1 MKPNIKLIILLAVIS
16 GITLSCKKYLDV
28 TPDNV
33 ATIDYAFRNR
43 NEAENYLFTC
53 YSTLQN
59 MGPSNKDAAFTT
71 SGEIYFPNTLTE
83 ATLGSRDAEQG
94 FHLIRGVQSTDNPSL
109 NYWDGEQLGQ
119 PVFKAIRRCN
129 IFLENIDRP
138 KDLAQ
143 FERNRWIAEVKFLKA
158 YYHFYLLRMYGPIP
172 LIKQN
177 LPIDAGTEEVRIKRE
192 PVDVAFAYIVSL
204 LDEATPDLPRTIQD
218 PARSLGRIT
227 QNIALSVKAEV
238 LTTQASPFF
247 NGNPDYTGFKDKDGV
262 NLFPAAFSA
271 EKWNKAM
278 LACQAAVKSC
288 EESNLS
294 LYRFTSPGNLP
305 TIPAPL
311 KTVMDIRQSITEN
324 WEKNPEVIWALNP
337 EFGLQSMAMP
347 RLTNAMVQ
355 NMGGAPGNFAVPIG
369 MAELFYS
376 KNGVPMAEDAG
387 YDYRGRYTVA
397 AADTESKYYLK
408 NGYQTIKMHM
418 DREPRFYAD
427 LSFDGS
433 CFFGNGQTDPE
444 NMLFVQARGGTS
456 LAGPKD
462 NIRVNV
468 SGYWP
473 SKLVNYQSVFGT
485 EVTQASF
492 RMPLIRLAGLYLLYA
507 ETLNEVNGPTAD
519 VYTYIDKVRTRAGL
533 KGVKEAWA
541 QYSVDPGKASSKDGL
556 RSIIQQ
562 ERRIELC
569 FEGRIGWDLRRWKI
583 MQDVLSKPLQGWNIQ
598 DTTPEGY
605 YRQRNLVIPVFG
617 LKDYLWPLKYNDL
630 IVNPN
635 LVQNPYW

>member
-1 MKPNIKLIILLAVIS
+1 MKLNYKIIILIAIVA
-16 GITLSCKKYLDV
+16 GMVQSCKKYLDV

-59 MGPSNKDAAFTT
+59 MVPSNNDAAFTT

-83 ATLGSRDAEQG
+83 ATLGNREAEQG
-94 FHLIRGVQSTDNPSL
+94 FHLIRGVQNTDNPSL

-119 PVFKAIRRCN
+119 PIFKAIRRCN
-129 IFLENIDRP
+129 IFLENISKP
-138 KDLAQ
+138 KDLPQ

-172 LIKQN
+172 LIKDN
-177 LPIDAGTEEVRIKRE
+177 LAIDAGTEEVRVKRE
-192 PVDVAFAYIVSL
+192 PVDACFQYITSL

-218 PARSLGRIT
+218 PAQSLGRIT
-227 QNIALSVKAEV
+227 QLISLTLKAEI
-238 LTTQASPFF
+238 LTTQASPLF
-247 NGNPDYTGFKDKDGV
+247 NGNRDYASFKDKDGV
-262 NLFPAAFSA
+262 NLFPAAFQV
-271 EKWNKAM
+271 EKWSKAM
-278 LACQAAVKSC
+278 LACQEAVKAC
-288 EESNLS
+288 EQSNMS
-294 LYRFTSPGNLP
+294 LYHFVSPGNLP

-324 WEKNPEVIWALNP
+324 WEKNSEVIWALNST
-337 EFGLQSMAMP
+337 FNLQSMAMP
-347 RLTNAMVQ
+347 RLTAAMVQ

-376 KNGVPMAEDAG
+376 KNGVPINEDPG
-387 YDYRGRYTVA
+387 YDYRGRYAVATVA
-397 AADTESKYYLK
+397 ADHKYYMK
-408 NGYQTIKMHM
+408 SGYQTIKMHM

-444 NMLFVQARGGTS
+444 NMLFVQARGATS
-456 LAGPKD
+456 IAGPKD

-485 EVTQASF
+485 EVTQAGF
-492 RMPLIRLAGLYLLYA
+492 KLPLMRLAGLYLLYA
-507 ETLNEVNGPTAD
+507 ETLNEVNGPSAEA
-519 VYTYIDKVRTRAGL
+519 YSYIDKVRARAGL
-533 KGVKEAWA
+533 KGVQESWSL
-541 QYSVDPGKASSKDGL
+541 YSSNPGKAASKDGL
-556 RSIIQQ
+556 RAIIQQ

-583 MQDVLSKPLQGWNIQ
+583 IQDVLSKPLQGWNIQ
-598 DTTPEGY
+598 DATPEGY
-605 YRQRNLVIPVFG
+605 YRQRNLVIPSFG
-617 LKDYLWPLKYNDL
+617 LKDYLWPIKYNDL